1 VEGLDVSERNQRVA
15 LTVNQGIGFLSDEE
29 MLSYFSPKVVWQ
41 IGHNRLEGHEGV
53 LGIHH
58 VAQLAYPNGAERP
71 VRSVLADDVR
81 VMVQHVN
88 RARTNKGVDYDNEYV
103 KIFEF
108 DTDGKISA
116 VWEYMDSLYAST
128 AFNVLEIGG
137 SAPVNPSTPL
147 PLSVDEV
154 LTTTRAVRHRL
165 DFDRPVTRQLVEE
178 CLRLAF
184 QAPNGSNMQDWGWT
198 LVDDPETRAE
208 LAAIYRRGLQDHIT
222 RDRSQ
227 EAPDTRPSDERMSK
241 SVQYLVANMER
252 VPVLVVPTVARR
264 YGGTTTFQQASRW
277 GSILPAVWSFHLALR
292 SRGLGSA
299 WTTLHLY
306 REQEAAEL
314 LGIPYEEQIQAGLF
328 PVAYTIGTEFHAAD
342 RARSEQRIGWNRWMG

>member
-1 VEGLDVSERNQRVA
+1 
-15 LTVNQGIGFLSDEE
+15 
-29 MLSYFSPKVVWQ
+29 
-41 IGHNRLEGHEGV
+41 
-53 LGIHH
+53 
-58 VAQLAYPNGAERP
+58 
-71 VRSVLADDVR
+71 
-81 VMVQHVN
+81 VQHVN
-88 RARTNKGVDYDNEYV
+88 KARTNKGVDYDNEYV

-108 DTDGKISA
+108 DTDGKIVA

-137 SAPVNPSTPL
+137 QAPDTAPAPL

-165 DFDRPVTRQLVEE
+165 DFERPVSRNLVEE

-184 QAPNGSNMQDWGWT
+184 QAPNGSNVQDWGWVV
-198 LVDDPETRAE
+198 VDDPAIRAK
-208 LAAIYRRGLQDHIT
+208 LADIYRKGLQDHLN
-222 RDRSQ
+222 RDRSG

-241 SVQYLVANMER
+241 SVQYLVANMQR
-252 VPVLVVPTVARR
+252 VPVLMVPTVARR

-306 REQEAAEL
+306 REEEAAEL
-314 LGIPYEEQIQAGLF
+314 LGIPHDEQTQAGLF
-328 PVAYTIGTEFHAAD
+328 PVAYTIGTDFHAAD
-342 RARSEQRIGWNRWMG
+342 RSRSERRIGWNRWNG